1 MNICTSLTPQPNSD
15 SLKEVSDR
23 DEKYDKQQ
31 IFQNDSS
38 CLTPG
43 VIFEATVWTA
53 GTYYPL
59 NMVQRR
65 CVYTEITF
73 RYYVTVKTQ

>member
-15 SLKEVSDR
+15 RLKEVSDR

-38 CLTPG
+38 CLPPG
-43 VIFEATVWTA
+43 VIIEATVWTA
-53 GTYYPL
+53 D
-59 NMVQRR
+59 
-65 CVYTEITF
+65 ITL
-73 RYYVTVKTQ
+73 